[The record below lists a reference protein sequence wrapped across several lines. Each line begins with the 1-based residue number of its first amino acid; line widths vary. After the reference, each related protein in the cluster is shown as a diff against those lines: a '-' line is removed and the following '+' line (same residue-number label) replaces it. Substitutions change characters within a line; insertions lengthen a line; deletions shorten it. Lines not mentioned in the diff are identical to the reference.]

1 MSVAKTRV
9 LRWISENTQKNRIH
23 NKEICLKIGWLLLMK
38 RWERF
43 ARDGLVMFKGE
54 LESTDAVGRVPHPSP
69 TRLPSRWCHVWAS
82 FFFFGFAPT
91 RLDSRQFGF
100 DSHRTGLIRPE
111 SGHISH
117 ISPYRPVTETA
128 GIVEILTAE
137 DRTDRFCL
145 LLSLFCES
153 RIVMC
158 FVIIF

>member
-9 LRWISENTQKNRIH
+9 LRWISGNTQKNRIH
-23 NKEICLKIGWLLLMK
+23 NKEICLKIGWPLLMK

-54 LESTDAVGRVPHPSP
+54 LESTDAAGRVPHPSLM
-69 TRLPSRWCHVWAS
+69 RLPSRRCHVWA
-82 FFFFGFAPT
+82 FFFFNW
-91 RLDSRQFGF
+91 DSRRFGF
-100 DSHRTGLIRPE
+100 DSRRTGLIRPE

-117 ISPYRPVTETA
+117 IGSYRPATETA
-128 GIVEILTAE
+128 GTVEILTLE

-153 RIVMC
+153 RILMC
-158 FVIIF
+158 FLIIF

>member
-9 LRWISENTQKNRIH
+9 LRWISGNTQKNRIH

-54 LESTDAVGRVPHPSP
+54 LESTDTAGRVPHPSP
-69 TRLPSRWCHVWAS
+69 TRLPSCWCHVWAL
-82 FFFFGFAPT
+82 FFFIFFFWNSCRFGFN
-91 RLDSRQFGF
+91 SRR
-100 DSHRTGLIRPE
+100 SGLIRPK

-117 ISPYRPVTETA
+117 IGLHWLATETA
-128 GIVEILTAE
+128 GIVEILTSE